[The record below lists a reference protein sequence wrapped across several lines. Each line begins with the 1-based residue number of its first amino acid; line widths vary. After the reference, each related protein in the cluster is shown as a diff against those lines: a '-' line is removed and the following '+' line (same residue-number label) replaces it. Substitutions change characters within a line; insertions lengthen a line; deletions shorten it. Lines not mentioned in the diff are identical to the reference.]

1 MGNEKKKTLEKET
14 KHEEKEQK
22 TKTRKRKTK
31 TSKKNIVT
39 YVIAILIILTVGGL
53 LLIKNDDKE
62 TKKEDD
68 NIIKVDGDEL
78 MVANVNPGVINDK
91 EQNGLKFT
99 NTSLIS
105 TENSATL
112 TTSVENTTG
121 NDIEVRVFNII
132 VKDKTDKTITVLQGY
147 VGGVVPVGEKRDI
160 VSHVDIN
167 LTEATE
173 IEYQIVN

>member
-1 MGNEKKKTLEKET
+1 MGNDKKKTLEKEE
-14 KHEEKEQK
+14 KHEEKETK
-22 TKTRKRKTK
+22 PKTRKKRTK
-31 TSKKNIVT
+31 SSKKNMAI
-39 YVIAILIILTVGGL
+39 YVIAALIIVIVIGL
-53 LLIKNDDKE
+53 LLMKNDDKDN
-62 TKKEDD
+62 KEDGG
-68 NIIKVDGDEL
+68 IVKVDGDEL

-121 NDIEVRVFNII
+121 SNIEVRVFNII
-132 VKDKTDKTITVLQGY
+132 VKDKTNKIIATLQGY
-147 VGGVVPVGEKRDI
+147 VGGEIPVGEKRDI

-167 LTEATE
+167 LTEATN
-173 IEYQIVN
+173 IEYQIIN